1 MKRCGFLI
9 IEQTAQNIQKRRKAA
24 LLLLLLLLLLGC
36 KQALLRARDGAG

>member
-1 MKRCGFLI
+1 MYRCGFLI

-24 LLLLLLLLLLGC
+24 LLLLLLLVGC

>member
-1 MKRCGFLI
+1 MYRCAFLI

-24 LLLLLLLLLLGC
+24 LLLLLLVGC